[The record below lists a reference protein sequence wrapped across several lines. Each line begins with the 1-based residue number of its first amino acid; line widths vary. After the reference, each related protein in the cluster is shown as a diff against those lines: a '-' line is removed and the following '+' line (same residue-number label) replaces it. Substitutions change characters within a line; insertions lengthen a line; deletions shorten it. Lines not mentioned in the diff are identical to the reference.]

1 MGQIDT
7 IKDVLGTEFVYSKG
21 FYNNVFKKTEKIVSA
36 VFFILQRQEQQVS
49 IKDESYIASEIQK
62 TSLALLALLSETLI
76 TDEARAHRHLHRVS
90 QHLILLTSLVSVAVS
105 GGVIAHAYGSII
117 TAEIASVLDS
127 VREYDGGGKGVAEK
141 SRVQP
146 AEKKERVTS
155 SPVESATAHT
165 SAPAVVTQDR
175 KERILE
181 IVRDKGHVSIKDI
194 SDTIKDVSEKSI
206 QRDLNSL
213 IEKGQIIRQGER
225 RWSTYSI
232 A

>member
-1 MGQIDT
+1 MGHIDN

-36 VFFILQRQEQQVS
+36 VFFILQRQDSQS
-49 IKDESYIASEIQK
+49 IVKDDSHIVSEIQK
-62 TSLALLALLSETLI
+62 TSLSLLSLLSETLI
-76 TDEARAHRHLHRVS
+76 TDEARGHAHLHRVS
-90 QHLILLTSLVSVAVS
+90 QHLILLNSLISVAVS
-105 GGVIAHAYGSII
+105 GGVVAHSYGSII
-117 TAEIASVLDS
+117 TAEITSVLDS
-127 VREYDGGGKGVAEK
+127 VREFDGVGKTTEK
-141 SRVQP
+141 VRLQP
-146 AEKKERVTS
+146 VEKRERVVTPSTS
-155 SPVESATAHT
+155 VSVPSAQAAGT
-165 SAPAVVTQDR
+165 PDR

-181 IVRDKGHVSIKDI
+181 IVKDKGQVSIKDI

-213 IEKGQIIRQGER
+213 IEKGQVIRQGER